1 MKFLLAW
8 FPVGKKSLTEVGP
21 RCYAIRPKLSQGG
34 GRGPRQANG
43 LAACVL
49 ASGADAHE
57 RPKLPTVALR
67 IPAGFP
73 PFPGRSWRCGSAR
86 TNSAGLPGR

>member
-1 MKFLLAW
+1 MLRYRSAPFS
-8 FPVGKKSLTEVGP
+8 VGRKSCTKEGP

-73 PFPGRSWRCGSAR
+73 PFPGRS
-86 TNSAGLPGR
+86 